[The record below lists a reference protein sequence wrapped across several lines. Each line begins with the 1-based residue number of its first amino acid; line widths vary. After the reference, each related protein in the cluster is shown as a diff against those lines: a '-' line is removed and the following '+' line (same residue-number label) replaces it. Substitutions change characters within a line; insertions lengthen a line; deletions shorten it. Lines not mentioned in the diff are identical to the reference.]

1 MPAATPA
8 PFGRLLTAMVTPF
21 DEHLRVDL
29 AATARL
35 AAYLVDQQGC
45 DAVVLNGTTGEAPTT
60 SDAEKTEILR
70 AVVDAVGDRA
80 QVIAGVGTFST
91 EHTVTLARAAAQAGV
106 DGLLVV
112 TPYYSR
118 PSQQA
123 IEQHFL
129 TVAEATELPIML
141 YDIPHRSG
149 VPIEQ
154 ETLRSLAAHPRILA
168 VKDAKLDLA
177 AAGELIGST
186 ELAFYSGDDIMT
198 LPLLAVGGSGLV
210 GTSTHFTGAL
220 AKQMIETFQA
230 GDPAGALELH
240 RRLAP
245 VFTGVFATQGCTMVK
260 AGLSALGLNAGGLR
274 APMIEANDEQRAAL
288 LAALRGAGLADPI
301 GQIGNG
307 DSVELEQAEPGER

>member
-21 DEHLRVDL
+21 DADLRVDL
-29 AATARL
+29 AKTARL
-35 AAYLVDQQGC
+35 AAYLVDHQGC

-60 SDAEKTEILR
+60 TDTEKAEILR
-70 AVVDAVGDRA
+70 VVVDAVGDRA

-91 EHTVTLARAAAQAGV
+91 EHTVTLARAAADSGV

-123 IEQHFL
+123 LEQHFL
-129 TVAEATELPIML
+129 RVAEATELPIML

-149 VPIEQ
+149 VPIER
-154 ETLRSLAAHPRILA
+154 ETLRALAAHPHILA

-177 AAGELIGST
+177 AAGDLLAST
-186 ELAFYSGDDIMT
+186 ELAFYSGDDVMT
-198 LPLLAVGGSGLV
+198 LPLLALGGSGLV

-220 AKQMIETFQA
+220 AKQMIETFFA

-240 RRLAP
+240 RRLTP

-260 AGLSALGLNAGGLR
+260 AGLRALGLDSGGLR
-274 APMIEANDEQRAAL
+274 APMIEASDEQRDDL
-288 LAALRGAGLADPI
+288 VEALRGAGLDARI
-301 GQIGNG
+301 ESG
-307 DSVELEQAEPGER
+307 

>member
-1 MPAATPA
+1 MSAATPA

-21 DEHLRVDL
+21 DAHLRVDL
-29 AATARL
+29 AKTARL

-60 SDAEKTEILR
+60 TDTEKSEILR
-70 AVVDAVGDRA
+70 AVVNAVGDRA

-91 EHTVTLARAAAQAGV
+91 EHTVTLARSAADAGV

-118 PSQQA
+118 PSQQGL
-123 IEQHFL
+123 ERHFL
-129 TVAEATELPIML
+129 SVAEATALPIML

-149 VPIEQ
+149 VPIERQ
-154 ETLRSLAAHPRILA
+154 TLRALAAHPRILA

-177 AAGELIGST
+177 QASEILAST
-186 ELAFYSGDDIMT
+186 DLAYYCGDDAMT

-220 AKQMIETFQA
+220 AKQMIQTFLA
-230 GDPAGALELH
+230 GDAAAALDLH

-245 VFTGVFATQGCTMVK
+245 VFTGVFVTQGCTMVK
-260 AGLSALGLNAGGLR
+260 AGLGALGLDAGGLR
-274 APMIEANDEQRAAL
+274 APMIEASADQRDHL
-288 LAALRGAGLADPI
+288 LKALRGAGLDRRIEA
-301 GQIGNG
+301 G
-307 DSVELEQAEPGER
+307 